1 MYSISDFGDMIA
13 DEKRMDAY
21 VAALQHAIT
30 PDTVVLDIGTGTG
43 VFAMLACRFGARHVY
58 AVEPGDAIHVARK
71 IAYENGYADR
81 ITFIQDLSTRIT
93 LPEHAHV
100 VISDLHG
107 VLPYY
112 QVHLPSIMDARQRH
126 LAAGGSLIPQQDMV
140 WAAVVTAPEQYE
152 EYVKPWL
159 GNKYN
164 LNMQAACQIMTN
176 LWNRGKIESEHFL
189 VEPQSWATL
198 DYLTIT
204 SPDVCATLSWTA
216 EQAGLAHGLSAW
228 FDTKVA
234 QGICLSNAPGLPEL
248 VYGHAFFPWTNPV
261 MLSAGDEIRILLQA
275 TLIGDDYIWRWDTRI
290 VSQNDAGRVKA
301 NFKQSTFHGLLLSPT
316 QLSKKT
322 AGYVAML
329 SEDGEI
335 DRFILDMMD
344 GNKSLGKIADALM
357 ESFPTHFTGWNDALG
372 RVGKLSQQYSR

>member
-1 MYSISDFGDMIA
+1 MYSISDFGHMIA
-13 DEKRMDAY
+13 DEKRTDAY
-21 VAALQHAIT
+21 VAALQRAIT

-58 AVEPGDAIHVARK
+58 AVEPDDAIHIARK
-71 IAYENGYADR
+71 IAQENGYADR
-81 ITFIQDLSTRIT
+81 ITFIQDISTRVT
-93 LPEHAHV
+93 LPERANV

-112 QVHLPSIMDARQRH
+112 QVHLQSIMDARQRH
-126 LAAGGSLIPQQDMV
+126 LAPGGLLIPQQDRV

-152 EYVKPWL
+152 EYVKPWV

-164 LNMQAACQIMTN
+164 LNMQVACQIVTN
-176 LWNRGKIESEHFL
+176 HWHRGKVKSEHFL

-198 DYLTIT
+198 DYMTIT
-204 SPDVCATLSWTA
+204 SLDVCATLSWTV
-216 EQAGLAHGLSAW
+216 EKAGLAHGFSAW

-234 QGICLSNAPGLPEL
+234 ESICLSNAPGLPEL

-261 MLSAGDEIRILLQA
+261 MLSIGDEIRVLLQA

-290 VSQNDAGRVKA
+290 VSQSDTDCVKA
-301 NFKQSTFHGLLLSPT
+301 NFKQSTFHSLLLSPT

-322 AGYVAML
+322 ASYVAML
-329 SEDGEI
+329 SEDGKI

-344 GNKSLGKIADALM
+344 GNKSLGKIADALT
-357 ESFPTHFTGWNDALG
+357 ESFPNHFTGWNDALG